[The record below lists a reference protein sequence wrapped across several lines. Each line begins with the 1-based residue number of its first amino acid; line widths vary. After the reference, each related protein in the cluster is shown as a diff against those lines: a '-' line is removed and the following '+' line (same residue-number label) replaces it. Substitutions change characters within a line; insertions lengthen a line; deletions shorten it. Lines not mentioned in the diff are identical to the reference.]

1 MWQFKIKFGVEM
13 LDNIRLIKRR
23 LIFILRRELTIT
35 INIYIEY
42 SVTER
47 VFNILIK
54 VEYIIID

>member
-1 MWQFKIKFGVEM
+1 M

-35 INIYIEY
+35 INICIEY

-54 VEYIIID
+54 VEYVIID